1 MGCGGV
7 CFTAKIVFIGAG
19 SVVFA
24 SRLLTDIVYHPE
36 LRNST
41 ISLMD
46 IDAERLNVIT
56 RFAYTLASKYAPGLK
71 IQSTLDRRE
80 ALDGADYVI
89 VMIQVGG
96 LEAFE
101 YDIYIPLKYGVN
113 QEVGDTIGPGGVF
126 RGLRTIPVLLDICY
140 DMEDLCPD
148 ALLINY
154 ANPMAINCW
163 AMNRATKIR
172 NVGLCHSV
180 QGTART
186 LAGYIGVLY
195 EDIYYW
201 VAGINHQA
209 FFLEFR
215 YRGRDA
221 YPLLWKAMENK
232 EIYEKDKVRFEMMKY
247 LGYFITESSHHLSEY
262 IPYFRA
268 NEERRRRYCEP
279 RWFYLEICKTR
290 WKPHFERIE
299 RQIRGEEP
307 IEINRSDE
315 YGIDIIYS
323 METGRVCRINGNVEN
338 RGLITNLPYGCCVEV
353 PCMVDRGGIHPCHV
367 GDLPPQCAALNRTN
381 INVQELA
388 VKAALEK
395 DRTAVIEAIM
405 FDPLTSAILTPREI
419 EEMVNEMFK
428 AEAKWIPWLS

>member
-1 MGCGGV
+1 V
-7 CFTAKIVFIGAG
+7 AKITFIGAG

-24 SRLLTDIVYHPE
+24 SRLLGDIFSHPE
-36 LRNST
+36 LAEST

-46 IDAERLNVIT
+46 INPERLDLIA
-56 RFAYTLASKYAPGLK
+56 RLARLMASKYAPKAK
-71 IQSTLDRRE
+71 IESTLDRRE
-80 ALDGADYVI
+80 SLKDADYVI
-89 VMIQVGG
+89 IMIQVGG

-101 YDIYIPLKYGVN
+101 KDIYIPLKYGVN

-126 RGLRTIPVLLDICY
+126 RGLRTIPVLLDICR

-163 AMNRATKIR
+163 AMNEASSIK

-180 QGTART
+180 QGTAMQ
-186 LAGYIGVLY
+186 LARYINVPY
-195 EDIYYW
+195 EDVSYW

-209 FFLEFR
+209 FFLE
-215 YRGRDA
+215 YKYKGKDA
-221 YPLLWKAMENK
+221 YPLIWEAMKRK

-262 IPYFRA
+262 VPYFRTT
-268 NEERRRRYCEP
+268 EERRKKYCEP
-279 RWFYLEICKTR
+279 RWFYLEICQKA
-290 WKPHFERIE
+290 WKPHYERIQ

-307 IEINRSDE
+307 IEIKRSHE

-323 METGRVCRINGNVEN
+323 METGRPCLINGNVKN
-338 RGLITNLPYGCCVEV
+338 DGLITNLPQGCCVEV
-353 PCMVDRGGIHPCHV
+353 PCLVDKNGIHPCHV

-395 DRTAVIEAIM
+395 DRAAVIQAVM
-405 FDPLTSAILTPREI
+405 FDPLTSALLTPREI
-419 EEMVNEMFK
+419 EKMVNEMFK
-428 AEAKWIPWLS
+428 AEAEWLQF

>member
-1 MGCGGV
+1 ML
-7 CFTAKIVFIGAG
+7 AKIVFIGAG

-36 LRNST
+36 LRDST
-41 ISLMD
+41 VSLMD
-46 IDAERLNVIT
+46 IDAERLELISK
-56 RFAYTLASKYAPGLK
+56 FACALASKYAPNMR
-71 IQSTLDRRE
+71 IEATLNRRE
-80 ALDGADYVI
+80 ALKDADYVM

-101 YDIYIPLKYGVN
+101 IDINIPLKYGVN

-163 AMNRATKIR
+163 AMSKATKIK

-180 QGTART
+180 QGTAMQ
-186 LAGYIGVLY
+186 LANYVNLPY

-209 FFLEFR
+209 FFLEFK
-215 YRGRDA
+215 YKGRDA
-221 YPLLWKAMENK
+221 YPLLWEAMKKK

-262 IPYFRA
+262 VPYFRT
-268 NEERRRRYCEP
+268 NEERRKKYCEP
-279 RWFYLEICKTR
+279 RWFYLEICKEA
-290 WKPHFERIE
+290 WKPHFERVKK
-299 RQIRGEEP
+299 QISGELP
-307 IEINRSDE
+307 IELSRSHE
-315 YGIDIIYS
+315 YGVDIIYS
-323 METGRVCRINGNVEN
+323 METGKPCRINGNVEN
-338 RGLITNLPYGCCVEV
+338 RWLITNLPYGCCVEV
-353 PCMVDRGGIHPCHV
+353 PCFVDKGGMHPCHV
-367 GDLPPQCAALNRTN
+367 GDLPPQCAALNRTS

-388 VKAALEK
+388 VKAALERDK
-395 DRTAVIEAIM
+395 NAALQAIM

-419 EEMVNEMFK
+419 EMMVNEMFE
-428 AEAKWIPWLS
+428 AEAKWIPF